1 MEHMSLKCSCLTIK
15 AIRGTLPGRHL
26 SITVLPPWW
35 LTIWAKSAYV
45 LLAIIILLLAMYQY
59 NKEQNLKR
67 ENEIQK
73 IIMAKDEEKYQAK
86 MQFFMNA
93 SHELKTPLTLIL
105 LSAEQLLNQSLFAK
119 ECKSIFSNAKKMM
132 SLITEL
138 VDIRKVD
145 LGINT
150 LGLGDVNISRLTQQ
164 LFDEIS
170 PWAEK

>member
-1 MEHMSLKCSCLTIK
+1 
-15 AIRGTLPGRHL
+15 
-26 SITVLPPWW
+26 
-35 LTIWAKSAYV
+35 
-45 LLAIIILLLAMYQY
+45 MYQY

-119 ECKSIFSNAKKMM
+119 ECKSIFSNAK
-132 SLITEL
+132 
-138 VDIRKVD
+138 R
-145 LGINT
+145 
-150 LGLGDVNISRLTQQ
+150 
-164 LFDEIS
+164 
-170 PWAEK
+170 